1 MADNLA
7 LQVWKGT
14 TQIGC
19 AEKYCTPVRDPY
31 GQWAWVSLPLLAH
44 GPPAR
49 PCSQL
54 SSNRTA
60 FTTSANTSRLV
71 SMPLHA

>member
-31 GQWAWVSLPLLAH
+31 GQWAWVSLLSSLIVLPH
-44 GPPAR
+44 GPAHSFP
-49 PCSQL
+49 P
-54 SSNRTA
+54 TG
-60 FTTSANTSRLV
+60 RLLLRLRI
-71 SMPLHA
+71 PRGW